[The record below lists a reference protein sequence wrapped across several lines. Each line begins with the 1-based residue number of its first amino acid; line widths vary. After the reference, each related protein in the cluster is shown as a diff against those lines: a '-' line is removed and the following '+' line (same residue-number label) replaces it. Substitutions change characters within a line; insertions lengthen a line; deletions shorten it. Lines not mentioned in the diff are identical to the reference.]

1 MATFMEFI
9 VYSVQLFINSSYF
22 KVILKQLIRKIY
34 LVIGRDYCCIKH
46 FETKKNTFLQE
57 KILNLLLKNFNLLLN

>member
-1 MATFMEFI
+1 MEFI
-9 VYSVQLFINSSYF
+9 LYSVQLFVNSSYF

-34 LVIGRDYCCIKH
+34 IMIGRDYYWIKY

-57 KILNLLLKNFNLLLN
+57 KILNLLLKIFNLILN

>member
-1 MATFMEFI
+1 MEFI
-9 VYSVQLFINSSYF
+9 LYSVQLFVNSSYF

-34 LVIGRDYCCIKH
+34 IMIGRDYYWIKY

-57 KILNLLLKNFNLLLN
+57 KY